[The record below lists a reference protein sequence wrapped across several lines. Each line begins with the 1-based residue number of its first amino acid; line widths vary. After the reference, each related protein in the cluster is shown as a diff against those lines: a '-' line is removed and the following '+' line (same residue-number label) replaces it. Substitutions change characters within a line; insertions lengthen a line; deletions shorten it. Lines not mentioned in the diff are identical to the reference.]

1 MSRRSFRPQLEQLE
15 GRCLPSGLPALS
27 INNVAEIENTTGQP
41 TAFVFTVSLS
51 HASKQPVS
59 VNYATA
65 DGTAVAAEG
74 DYVPTSGTLTFAPG
88 QTTETIT
95 VLVNG
100 DSVPNYSEGFDV
112 DLSGASHAS
121 IANATGVGT
130 ILAPPP
136 PGYSYILGTDSLQ
149 PYQIQVDQT
158 A

>member
-1 MSRRSFRPQLEQLE
+1 MSRRSFRPHLEQLE
-15 GRCLPSGLPALS
+15 GRCVPSGLPALS
-27 INNVAEIENTTGQP
+27 INNVAQVESTSGQ

-51 HASKQPVS
+51 QASKRQVS
-59 VNYATA
+59 VQYATA
-65 DGTAVAAEG
+65 DGTATAAG
-74 DYVPTSGTLTFAPG
+74 NDYVPTAGTLAFAPG

-100 DSVPNYSEGFDV
+100 DSVPFSPEWFDV
-112 DLSGASHAS
+112 NLSAANRAS
-121 IANATGVGT
+121 IAKATGVGT

-136 PGYSYILGTDSLQ
+136 PGYSYILGTESLQ

>member
-1 MSRRSFRPQLEQLE
+1 MSRRSFRPQLAQLE

-27 INNVAEIENTTGQP
+27 ISNVAEVQSTSGQQ

-51 HASKQPVS
+51 KASKQQVR

-65 DGTAVAAEG
+65 DGTATAADN
-74 DYVPTSGTLTFAPG
+74 DYVPTAGTLTFTPG
-88 QTTETIT
+88 QTTKTIT

-100 DSVPNYSEGFDV
+100 DSVPNYPEWFDV
-112 DLSGASHAS
+112 DLNGASRAS

-136 PGYSYILGTDSLQ
+136 PGYSYIVGTDSLQ
-149 PYQIQVDQT
+149 
-158 A
+158 